1 VRIRTGA
8 RALSSREL
16 RELARLAHTY
26 GNGIIELTRRA
37 NLQLR
42 GLRLER
48 ISELQAELVA
58 LGLVDASPEREGRP
72 GLLVD
77 PVAAIGNAALS
88 ELALALDET
97 LAASVTVSKLSAK
110 LGVVLD
116 AGSGSVSAIDAD
128 IRVVAHGTAEP
139 VQIYVGTY
147 SGEQLLGACERAEVS
162 AVVRALLSLLAD
174 SAAHAGPRMRD
185 LVAARGVDALRREA
199 AITSPSG
206 TASQI
211 EIESPSTA
219 RPSSIARAAQL
230 QAAPV
235 LPSADSG
242 GRGSPSGTAAQI
254 EGESHSTARPSS
266 IARAAQ
272 LLAAPVL
279 PSADSDGQGI
289 TSPSGTASQIEGES
303 HSATNLVPL
312 MRRAQLGAALGF
324 HGAGGGWFGVGLPFG
339 SAAHAEWVALAELAE
354 RFGAATVRMTPGRE
368 VLIVGV
374 RRELAARLAEVAS
387 RLGFITEP
395 GDPRKQVVA
404 CSGAPACSSAYGE
417 TRSLASALGVE
428 LQPLLAAGATLHVSG
443 CEKGCA
449 SRAVADVS
457 IVLAQAGARLALNA
471 DVAAASGAPVEALST
486 ISAKLRS
493 QEPVRITR

>member
-1 VRIRTGA
+1 
-8 RALSSREL
+8 
-16 RELARLAHTY
+16 
-26 GNGIIELTRRA
+26 
-37 NLQLR
+37 
-42 GLRLER
+42 
-48 ISELQAELVA
+48 
-58 LGLVDASPEREGRP
+58 
-72 GLLVD
+72 
-77 PVAAIGNAALS
+77 
-88 ELALALDET
+88 
-97 LAASVTVSKLSAK
+97 
-110 LGVVLD
+110 
-116 AGSGSVSAIDAD
+116 
-128 IRVVAHGTAEP
+128 
-139 VQIYVGTY
+139 
-147 SGEQLLGACERAEVS
+147 
-162 AVVRALLSLLAD
+162 
-174 SAAHAGPRMRD
+174 
-185 LVAARGVDALRREA
+185 
-199 AITSPSG
+199 
-206 TASQI
+206 
-211 EIESPSTA
+211 
-219 RPSSIARAAQL
+219 
-230 QAAPV
+230 
-235 LPSADSG
+235 
-242 GRGSPSGTAAQI
+242 
-254 EGESHSTARPSS
+254 
-266 IARAAQ
+266 
-272 LLAAPVL
+272 
-279 PSADSDGQGI
+279 
-289 TSPSGTASQIEGES
+289 
-303 HSATNLVPL
+303 